1 MTEYGRGPGSE
12 PWHPDD
18 PFYGDQGQGPQP
30 VSGHDPYGGQQQ
42 YQQQPGGPQQAYGA
56 QDPYQQQA
64 QAQDPYQQQYQQH
77 PGGQQ
82 YYPGEQQYDGG
93 QQQYDGGQSA
103 YGAGNGAPGGQGQWD
118 GGGYPHQAQD
128 PQQHPAQGGHP
139 QQAQHQGGHPH
150 QTQHQGIDPQQAA
163 HQHAPQQ
170 GQPPHPADPGVAYG
184 AAPGDTYAANPAD
197 TYSGPVPGYQGQ
209 AENDY
214 YATPDAYPPPQPPG
228 RRPAE
233 PEAREGEWDAEAP
246 EEEKHPFFTG
256 DGEDRGDETAAD
268 DDPAASRTSRRRGG
282 DGAGDGERR
291 GGRPKKKS
299 RNGCA
304 CLVVSAVLLSGLG
317 GVSYFGYQ
325 FWQGQFG
332 SAPDY
337 SGAGSGS
344 VIVEIPPGAGLAE
357 IGRILKQQG
366 VVKSSGAFVSA
377 ANGNQRAKGIQA
389 GVYTLAKEMSG
400 ANAVK
405 AMLDPRSS
413 SNMII
418 PEGKRNA
425 EIYALI
431 DKRLQLKAGT
441 TAKTAKEHSA
451 KLGLPAWAKGG
462 PDVQD
467 PLEGFLFPAAYPA
480 AKGMKPEAVLKKM
493 VARANEEH
501 TKAGLADKAAALGL
515 KNALEVLT
523 VASLVQAEGKY
534 KEDFDKV
541 ARVVYNRLK
550 PDNTETNG
558 LLDFDSTVNY
568 ARGESKL
575 AIGSVNKVRKFKHP
589 YNTYSIEGLPPG
601 PIGNPGMAAINSTL
615 NPAEG
620 GWYYFVSVTED
631 ETVFSVNHEDHERAR
646 QRYLEELKKNQE

>member
-18 PFYGDQGQGPQP
+18 PLYGDQGQGPQS
-30 VSGHDPYGGQQQ
+30 VSGHDPYAGGQQQQ
-42 YQQQPGGPQQAYGA
+42 YQQHPGGPQQAYGV

-64 QAQDPYQQQYQQH
+64 QQQNQQQVHDPYQQQYQQH
-77 PGGQQ
+77 PGGQ
-82 YYPGEQQYDGG
+82 YYHPGDQQN
-93 QQQYDGGQSA
+93 QQQYDGGQPA
-103 YGAGNGAPGGQGQWD
+103 YGTGDGIQGGHAQWD
-118 GGGYPHQAQD
+118 GGAYSQQQPQDPQYPHQ
-128 PQQHPAQGGHP
+128 GH
-139 QQAQHQGGHPH
+139 GGHPH
-150 QTQHQGIDPQQAA
+150 QPQHQGGEPQQQA
-163 HQHAPQQ
+163 HHPHAPQQ
-170 GQPPHPADPGVAYG
+170 GQMPHPADPGIAYG
-184 AAPGDTYAANPAD
+184 AAPGDRYAANPAD
-197 TYSGPVPGYQGQ
+197 TYSGPVPGYQDPGE
-209 AENDY
+209 ADH

-233 PEAREGEWDAEAP
+233 PEAREGAWDAEAP

-256 DGEDRGDETAAD
+256 DGEDRDDSAADD

-291 GGRPKKKS
+291 GRPKKKS

-344 VIVEIPPGAGLAE
+344 VVVEIPQGAGLAE

-377 ANGNQRAKGIQA
+377 ANSNQRAKGIQA

-431 DKRLQLKAGT
+431 DKRLSLKAGT
-441 TAKTAKEHSA
+441 TATTAKEQSG

-462 PDVQD
+462 PDIQD
-467 PLEGFLFPAAYPA
+467 PLEGFLFPASYPA

-493 VARANEEH
+493 VARANEEY
-501 TKAGLADKAAALGL
+501 TKADVVGKAAGLGL
-515 KNALEVLT
+515 KNPLQLVT

-589 YNTYSIEGLPPG
+589 YNTYSITGLPPG
-601 PIGNPGMAAINSTL
+601 PIGNPGTAAINSTL

-620 GWYYFVSVTED
+620 DWYYFVSVTED
-631 ETVFSVNHEDHERAR
+631 ETVFSVTNEDHERAR
-646 QRYLEELKKNQE
+646 QRYLDELKKNQE

>member
-1 MTEYGRGPGSE
+1 M
-12 PWHPDD
+12 
-18 PFYGDQGQGPQP
+18 
-30 VSGHDPYGGQQQ
+30 
-42 YQQQPGGPQQAYGA
+42 
-56 QDPYQQQA
+56 
-64 QAQDPYQQQYQQH
+64 
-77 PGGQQ
+77 
-82 YYPGEQQYDGG
+82 
-93 QQQYDGGQSA
+93 
-103 YGAGNGAPGGQGQWD
+103 
-118 GGGYPHQAQD
+118 
-128 PQQHPAQGGHP
+128 
-139 QQAQHQGGHPH
+139 
-150 QTQHQGIDPQQAA
+150 
-163 HQHAPQQ
+163 
-170 GQPPHPADPGVAYG
+170 PHPADSAGVAYG

-197 TYSGPVPGYQGQ
+197 TYSGPVPGYHGQ
-209 AENDY
+209 AETDH

-233 PEAREGEWDAEAP
+233 PEAREGGWDAEAP
-246 EEEKHPFFTG
+246 EEEKHPFLSGDDG
-256 DGEDRGDETAAD
+256 DGSDDPGAD
-268 DDPAASRTSRRRGG
+268 DDPAAGRGSRRRGG
-282 DGAGDGERR
+282 DGTGDGERR

-317 GVSYFGYQ
+317 GVTYFGYQ

-332 SAPDY
+332 AAPDY

-344 VIVEIPPGAGLAE
+344 VIVEIPQGAGLTE

-366 VVKSSGAFVSA
+366 VVKSSGAFVA
-377 ANGNQRAKGIQA
+377 AASSNPRAKGIQA

-441 TAKTAKEHSA
+441 TAKTAKDQLTT
-451 KLGLPAWAKGG
+451 LGLPAWAKGG
-462 PDVQD
+462 PDIQD
-467 PLEGFLFPAAYPA
+467 PLEGFLFPASYPA

-493 VARANEEH
+493 VARANQEY
-501 TKAGLADKAAALGL
+501 TKAGVVAKAGEMGL
-515 KNALEVLT
+515 KNPLQVVT

-575 AIGSVNKVRKFKHP
+575 EIGSVDKVRKFKHP
-589 YNTYSIEGLPPG
+589 YNTYSIVGLPPG
-601 PIGNPGMAAINSTL
+601 PIGNPGAVAIQSTL
-615 NPAEG
+615 KPAEG

-631 ETVFSVNHEDHERAR
+631 ETVFSETHAEHARAR
-646 QRYLEELKKNQE
+646 ERYLEELKKNN